1 MKLHQLLGSPRT
13 LQAWLKSELIDASKG
28 NQLKAVVW
36 QYRSEQVVPAPASK
50 NEQVTE
56 QVTPQVTR
64 QVMTKLGSSRG
75 QVGIQPESLGR
86 RFHHSSNSHLQSV
99 QLRFLE

>member
-50 NEQVTE
+50 NEQLTE
-56 QVTPQVTR
+56 QVTPQVTS
-64 QVMTKLGSSRG
+64 QVMTKLGSSWD
-75 QVGIQPESLGR
+75 QVGAKLEYSQ
-86 RFHHSSNSHLQSV
+86 SHLVEDFIILQTRTYNQSN
-99 QLRFLE
+99 